1 MRVVSVE
8 STRLATIACDETQE
22 LLQLEFCSGAVYQ
35 YFGVPTAVHQAL
47 LEAPSKGSYFNR
59 VIRGRFP
66 YCLISDRHADSAPAE
81 IPAGYPARRS

>member
-1 MRVVSVE
+1 
-8 STRLATIACDETQE
+8 
-22 LLQLEFCSGAVYQ
+22 
-35 YFGVPTAVHQAL
+35 VHQAL